1 MKHNYYKAGDHNAIC
16 DMCGFKFKASQL
28 KKTWNG
34 FMVCSADFETRHI
47 ADFIKGPRAS
57 IPLPWTR
64 PEKDDSFVDRVVDI
78 PNDGSITNFVLTDYT
93 NILPTPAVPTIYITP
108 PTGEGPQEVV
118 KRVIINIPE
127 GVTIDGSFDFG
138 DGWPV
143 DTEFVVNNNGK
154 VLVVP
159 DFPDN
164 STITVNGVPFGEPAV
179 NEDYTIDWRIG
190 QFPPPVLVFDVQP
203 TDVAESTS
211 ISPAVEVW
219 IVGNL
224 SIAITNVVFKVQL
237 TIGVNAGT
245 PAGVLTGGT
254 ETSTVS
260 GVATFSALQID
271 EAGDGYRLIASV
283 V

>member
-1 MKHNYYKAGDHNAIC
+1 MKINYFKSGDYNAIC
-16 DMCGFKFKASQL
+16 DRCGFKFKASEL
-28 KKTWNG
+28 KKTWDG
-34 FMVCSADFETRHI
+34 FMVCSADFEPRHI

-57 IPLPWTR
+57 VPLPWTR
-64 PEKDDSFVDRVVDI
+64 PEATDRYIEAVVDI
-78 PNDGSITNFVLTDYT
+78 PYTAGGSTITDFVLTDY
-93 NILPTPAVPTIYITP
+93 ITP
-108 PTGEGPQEVV
+108 TTGPI
-118 KRVIINIPE
+118 IINIPE
-127 GVTIDGSFDFG
+127 GVTIDGSFSFG
-138 DGWPV
+138 TGWPV
-143 DTEFVVNNNGK
+143 DTEFVVNNHGR

-164 STITVNGVPFGEPAV
+164 STITVNGDPFGEPV
-179 NEDYTIDWRIG
+179 VDPDYVIDWRLMT
-190 QFPPPVLVFDVQP
+190 FPAPVLVFNVQP

-219 IVGNL
+219 VVGNL
-224 SIAITNVVFKVQL
+224 SVAITNVIFQIQL